1 MPPALGTR
9 RFVLVCAEDGRL
21 PGALTFDIGPLI
33 AKTAL
38 AYLDSGCEYAL
49 GHAIAVFGPKL

>member
-1 MPPALGTR
+1 MLA
-9 RFVLVCAEDGRL
+9 CAEDGRL
-21 PGALTFDIGPLI
+21 PGALTFDVGPLI

-38 AYLDSGCEYAL
+38 AYLNSGCEYAL